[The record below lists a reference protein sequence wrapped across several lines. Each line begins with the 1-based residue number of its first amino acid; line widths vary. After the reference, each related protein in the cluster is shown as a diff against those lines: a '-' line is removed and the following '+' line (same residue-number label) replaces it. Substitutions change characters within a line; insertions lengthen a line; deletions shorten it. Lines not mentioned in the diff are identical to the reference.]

1 MLEEEYSWNLPD
13 KTTNKKMR
21 VVVNWNKQVA
31 PCKVIQFVCG
41 DEKYMIDPQQLFSVL
56 YLMFSDDQRDKLK
69 NIVTQE
75 MNKLTW
81 QVNIK
86 AQKDIKKGESIVTTI
101 EIPMKKL
108 ELDYYKSIWN
118 EKIRR
123 RSGGIK
129 IIGKN

>member
-1 MLEEEYSWNLPD
+1 
-13 KTTNKKMR
+13 
-21 VVVNWNKQVA
+21 
-31 PCKVIQFVCG
+31 
-41 DEKYMIDPQQLFSVL
+41 
-56 YLMFSDDQRDKLK
+56 MFSDDQRDKLK

-123 RSGGIK
+123 ISGGIK
-129 IIGKN
+129 IIGQN